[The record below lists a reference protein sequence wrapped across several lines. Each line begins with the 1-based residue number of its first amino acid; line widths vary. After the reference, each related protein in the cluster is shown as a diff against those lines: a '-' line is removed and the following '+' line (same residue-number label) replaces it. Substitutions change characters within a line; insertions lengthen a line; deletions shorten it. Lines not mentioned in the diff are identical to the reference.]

1 MTNQT
6 LVHYPLNTEKAIR
19 IMEKENK
26 LLFKVSLNAT
36 KPAIKKTVEQLFNVK
51 VLKVN
56 TFITML
62 GEKRAYVQLSKEN
75 PAIDVMTKLGLI

>member
-6 LVHYPLNTEKAIR
+6 LIHYPLNTEKAIR

-26 LLFKVSLNAT
+26 LLFKVALNAT
-36 KPAIKKTVEQLFNVK
+36 KLGIKKSVEQLFNVK
-51 VLKVN
+51 VRKVN
-56 TFITML
+56 TFVTVL

-75 PAIDVMTKLGLI
+75 PAMDVMTKLGLI